1 MLYVTSSKEGFV
13 NAEKH
18 NRTVSL
24 LCPTCGSD
32 QFSHEGAEMPEQIV
46 TCASCGMK
54 MTRDDLI
61 GANAENIDLHVKEM
75 GKEIVDDFRKDLAKA
90 FRGSKF
96 IKIK

>member
-1 MLYVTSSKEGFV
+1 M

-24 LCPTCGSD
+24 RCPTCGSD
-32 QFSHEGAEMPEQIV
+32 QFSDEGAETPEQIV

-54 MTRDDLI
+54 LTRDDLI
-61 GANAENIDLHVKEM
+61 RENSENIDLHVKEM
-75 GKEIVDDFRKDLAKA
+75 GKEIVDDFRKELAKA